1 MLFMI
6 YDDDVRIRKVY
17 MNYSLISQK
26 RLHILF
32 ARIDTAEAAVAAVT
46 VATDKSPEVYG
57 SLHHHLQHRRQHR
70 HRLLLVMKRNQQ
82 WLLYLLVPTPSIYYV
97 EVKRDGVTQEYK
109 SCYEQDQQQQPQS
122 LLS

>member
-17 MNYSLISQK
+17 MNYSLISED
-26 RLHILF
+26 IAYSI
-32 ARIDTAEAAVAAVT
+32 ARIAGEAAVAAVA

>member
-6 YDDDVRIRKVY
+6 YDDNVRIRKVY
-17 MNYSLISQK
+17 MNYSLISEN
-26 RLHILF
+26 IEYSI
-32 ARIDTAEAAVAAVT
+32 ARIAGAAAVAAVA

-97 EVKRDGVTQEYK
+97 EVKRDGVTQE
-109 SCYEQDQQQQPQS
+109 
-122 LLS
+122 

>member
-17 MNYSLISQK
+17 MNYSL
-26 RLHILF
+26 LF
-32 ARIDTAEAAVAAVT
+32 ARIDTAEAAVAAVA
-46 VATDKSPEVYG
+46 VATDKTPTVYG

-97 EVKRDGVTQEYK
+97 EVKRDGVTQE
-109 SCYEQDQQQQPQS
+109 
-122 LLS
+122 

>member
-1 MLFMI
+1 MI

-17 MNYSLISQK
+17 MNYSLISEK
-26 RLHILF
+26 LHNIF
-32 ARIDTAEAAVAAVT
+32 ARFDTAEAAVAAVA
-46 VATDKSPEVYG
+46 VATDKTSAVYG